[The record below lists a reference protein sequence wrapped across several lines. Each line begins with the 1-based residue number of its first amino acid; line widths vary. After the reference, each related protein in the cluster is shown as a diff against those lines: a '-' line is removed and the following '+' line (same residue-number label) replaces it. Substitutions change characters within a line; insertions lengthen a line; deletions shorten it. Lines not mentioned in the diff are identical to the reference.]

1 MRLKLKNSASGGKN
15 INYKIFFLLIISV
28 FLISPKTFIA
38 GSSCGDTC
46 ETKCV
51 ALYPDSSDSRDD
63 CEDKCVDD
71 CNALEKKAKVY
82 EDLIKLKNK
91 QQDALA
97 GQLDNIN
104 NEQAKTLAQLQEAQ
118 KKVQTLGQ
126 QIENLSE
133 QIKEGEFKIDYQKKI
148 LTGLMQ
154 SYYEYD
160 QQGVLPL
167 VLADKALS
175 DVLNQMDYV
184 EQSGEKVADAL
195 TEIKKAR
202 QELLDNQNALMQKKE
217 ESDKAKETLIDKKEN
232 LQASENQKTNLLV
245 QTQGE
250 EAKYKQLLARV
261 EAQKEEL
268 FDFGAASNLGDVS
281 SSVSSYP
288 KPSSNLAST
297 SWYYSQKDSRWG
309 NKKIGNSKTLMKDYG
324 CAVTAVSMVFREKG
338 ASIDP
343 GKMASQKI
351 FYYDLIKWPATWS
364 PGINLASSTSH
375 GNIKWSTVD
384 SQIKKGNPV
393 IVYIKRSRGGGHYVV
408 VTGKDSKD
416 YIVHDPYF
424 GANLYLGTS
433 KSLVGK
439 LGTNSSVSIDQMIVY
454 N

>member
-1 MRLKLKNSASGGKN
+1 MQKFKKNK
-15 INYKIFFLLIISV
+15 KIFFLLIISV
-28 FLISPKTFIA
+28 FLVLPKEFA
-38 GSSCGDTC
+38 SGSSCDDTC
-46 ETKCV
+46 ESKCV
-51 ALYPDSSDSRDD
+51 AQYPSDDSGKKKCKND
-63 CEDKCVDD
+63 CVDD
-71 CNALEKKAKVY
+71 CESLEKKAKVY

-97 GQLDNIN
+97 GQLDNID
-104 NEQAKTLAQLQEAQ
+104 NEQAKTLAQLQETQ
-118 KKVQTLGQ
+118 KKVQTLAQ
-126 QIENLSE
+126 QIDDLSGE
-133 QIKEGEFKIDYQKKI
+133 IKEGEFKVDFQRKI
-148 LTGLMQ
+148 LAGLMQ

-167 VLADKALS
+167 VLAGKAFS
-175 DVLNQMDYV
+175 EAINQLDYI
-184 EQSGEKVADAL
+184 EQSGDKVSRLL
-195 TEIKKAR
+195 TEIKQTR
-202 QELLDNQNALMQKKE
+202 QKLVDNQASLIQKKE

-232 LQASENQKTNLLV
+232 LQATENQKTNLLV

-261 EAQKEEL
+261 EAQKQEL
-268 FDFGAASNLGDVS
+268 LDFSAASNLGDVS

-309 NKKIGNSKTLMKDYG
+309 DKKIGNSKTLMKSYG

-338 ASIDP
+338 ASINP
-343 GKMASQKI
+343 GSMASQKI

-364 PGINLASSTSH
+364 PGIKLVSSSSH

-384 SQIKKGNPV
+384 AEIKKGNPV

-408 VTGKDSKD
+408 VTGKDNKD

-424 GANLYLGTS
+424 GANLYLNTS

-439 LGTNSSVSIDQMIVY
+439 LGVDSGVSIDQMIIY